1 MSGLRQILLASALA
15 VASALPTMAQER
27 EQTLADIRQELT
39 VLHVEVQRLNREL
52 STTGAPSASLAGS
65 SVLDRV
71 TAIETELQKLTA
83 KTEQLQFRIQS
94 IVKDGT
100 NRIGDLE
107 FRLVELEGGDLSTL
121 GETTT
126 LGGDIEGETELGQT
140 TVPGTDGE
148 STVVGGGELA
158 VGEEADYKLAMSD
171 LEAENY
177 QAAADRFATFKEA
190 YPGSP
195 LTAQVDFG
203 RGKALDGLGD
213 TREAARA
220 YLAAFTGDTAGAI
233 APEALFELGA
243 ALGRLGQLDQAC
255 ITLAEVAVRF
265 PNDPA
270 VTAAEAERSKLACS

>member
-15 VASALPTMAQER
+15 VASALPTVAQER

-171 LEAENY
+171 LEAQNY

>member
-1 MSGLRQILLASALA
+1 
-15 VASALPTMAQER
+15 
-27 EQTLADIRQELT
+27 
-39 VLHVEVQRLNREL
+39 
-52 STTGAPSASLAGS
+52 
-65 SVLDRV
+65 
-71 TAIETELQKLTA
+71 
-83 KTEQLQFRIQS
+83 
-94 IVKDGT
+94 
-100 NRIGDLE
+100 
-107 FRLVELEGGDLSTL
+107 
-121 GETTT
+121 
-126 LGGDIEGETELGQT
+126 
-140 TVPGTDGE
+140 
-148 STVVGGGELA
+148 
-158 VGEEADYKLAMSD
+158 MSD
-171 LEAENY
+171 LEAQNY